1 MGALPTVC
9 VVFQPLKSMI
19 QTGSKAPDFALD
31 SHLDSRVKLSDF
43 AGKKNV
49 LLVFYP
55 LDFTPT

>member
-1 MGALPTVC
+1 MA
-9 VVFQPLKSMI
+9 I
-19 QTGSKAPDFALD
+19 IATGMAAPNFELE
-31 SHLDSRVKLSDF
+31 SHLDSKVSLASF